1 MSDDA
6 PPSDA
11 ASPSTAAPSGATAP
25 GGATNGSEPDWT
37 AQVTDLIVDSVDKVR
52 ARTTGPVLDI
62 SHASVHTVV
71 ALLLLVPVA
80 ALALVGL
87 VRLLDWAIPGD
98 VWFVYAGLGT
108 IFVILGVALWSRRE
122 PSS

>member
-1 MSDDA
+1 MDL
-6 PPSDA
+6 
-11 ASPSTAAPSGATAP
+11 SPSGI
-25 GGATNGSEPDWT
+25 G
-37 AQVTDLIVDSVDKVR
+37 L
-52 ARTTGPVLDI
+52 
-62 SHASVHTVV
+62 
-71 ALLLLVPVA
+71 ALLRNRHTARAPIHLYRWGLGA